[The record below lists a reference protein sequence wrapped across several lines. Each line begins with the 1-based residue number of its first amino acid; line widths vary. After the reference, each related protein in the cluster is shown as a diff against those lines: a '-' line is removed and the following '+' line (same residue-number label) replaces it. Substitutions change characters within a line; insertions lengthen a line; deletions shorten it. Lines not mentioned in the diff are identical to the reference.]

1 MGQIIKKLDTKLDD
15 AKFVV
20 LGDDEDSRTAAEITK
35 TAEYADIKAL
45 AGGLSDDELIGALRK
60 CSLVIG
66 TDCRLTHI
74 ANALGIAV
82 VAVYGQT
89 NPLRNGLVFEAPKAI
104 VRPRNSPPQGGVPV
118 EGVEAADV
126 VREALSLINK

>member
-1 MGQIIKKLDTKLDD
+1 M
-15 AKFVV
+15 
-20 LGDDEDSRTAAEITK
+20 
-35 TAEYADIKAL
+35 
-45 AGGLSDDELIGALRK
+45 IGALRK

-66 TDCRLTHI
+66 TDYRLTHI

-126 VREALSLINK
+126 ASEALSLINK